1 MTYTY
6 ISRISNS
13 SININTTITNSN
25 IFLTGEY
32 YQENNYFNKYRTE
45 ILDLFEPT
53 QDVNN
58 KVSKLCK
65 INNINISNVGVFY

>member
-25 IFLTGEY
+25 IFLTGGY

-65 INNINISNVGVFY
+65 INNINISNVSVFY